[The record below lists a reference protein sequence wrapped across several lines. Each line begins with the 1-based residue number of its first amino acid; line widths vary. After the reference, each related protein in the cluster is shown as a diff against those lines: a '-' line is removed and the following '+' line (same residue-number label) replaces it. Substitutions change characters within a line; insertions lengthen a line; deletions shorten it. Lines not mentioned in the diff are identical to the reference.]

1 MKKIIFL
8 IGLAI
13 LIFNVGVIAQSPISD
28 RPPLDK
34 SNPNYEHD
42 RITYLWLDSQNEP
55 VSAEAINILRNRAI
69 AIKMPEAK
77 MMRNQFI
84 FRILENKKLS
94 LEDRIWAADFF
105 IRASES
111 DISYPLDYLKTIRS
125 NLSIK

>member
-8 IGLAI
+8 LSLSIAI
-13 LIFNVGVIAQSPISD
+13 CSMGAFAQSQVSN
-28 RPPLDK
+28 RPALDK

-55 VSAEAINILRNRAI
+55 VSTQAIEILRNRAI
-69 AIKMPEAK
+69 ALKMPEAK
-77 MMRNQFI
+77 VMRNQFI

-105 IRASES
+105 IRASAN
-111 DISYPLDYLKTIRS
+111 DISYPLDYIKTIRS